1 MCFNVAYDINPLK
14 KAFIYIQNQNKKI
27 SFPDKYPLFQSDF
40 IFEKRLCNRCCK
52 KPQVLN
58 FVKKERKLKKLLA
71 KSKMPK
77 SVKQALGREISI
89 DTSMVALSRILS
101 ISARKHSVLSF

>member
-1 MCFNVAYDINPLK
+1 MFFNVVYSINPLIF
-14 KAFIYIQNQNKKI
+14 FIYIQNQNKKI

-77 SVKQALGREISI
+77 CVKQALDR
-89 DTSMVALSRILS
+89 T
-101 ISARKHSVLSF
+101 